1 VTDKKE
7 DMLNSPERLNY
18 VGNRDKL
25 LIILSFVAYG
35 VALAIGVLS
44 GEILVIVVLLIP
56 LWVAI
61 VYSVRLSPN
70 LPRVKDIFVAKSLA
84 VTASLVFS
92 TLLLAYICSRNN
104 FLVLFWG
111 YFLFLKIFINTTL
124 FDVRDVSGDR
134 KVGVRTIPAVLGV
147 KKTRMLL
154 LSLNSLLIPWVII
167 SLYLHLFVSALPL
180 LLFCIFYGYWY
191 ILHFC
196 RPEKKFSFS
205 YDVLVDGEW
214 MILSVLFILT
224 RPFGF

>member
-1 VTDKKE
+1 
-7 DMLNSPERLNY
+7 MLNSPERLKY

-25 LIILSFVAYG
+25 LIILSLIAYC

-44 GEILVIVVLLIP
+44 GEILVIIVLLIP
-56 LWVAI
+56 LWIALI
-61 VYSVRLSPN
+61 YSIRLSPN

-92 TLLLAYICSRNN
+92 TLLLAYICSKND
-104 FLVLFWG
+104 FIVLFWG

-124 FDVRDVSGDR
+124 FDVRDISGDR
-134 KVGVRTIPAVLGV
+134 EVGVRTIPAVLGLE
-147 KKTRMLL
+147 KTRLL
-154 LSLNSLLIPWVII
+154 LLLLNSLLIPWVIL
-167 SLYLHLFVSALPL
+167 SLYLRLFISAIPL

-214 MILSVLFILT
+214 MILSALFILT